1 MKFILLLILFLKID
15 VVFGA
20 ENKKILQELSKLKK
34 QTVLIHNDILA
45 NNDELKK
52 IKIDIKKNKQK
63 KMIFENHIKDKNNVS
78 RRLFFLLQ
86 DKIYISP
93 VNKFVKNLTTKSDDI
108 ISKQIIREFFLKQ
121 AKLNINQYLMSIDGI
136 EELKIELDKKFI
148 IFKKKKKRLK

>member
-1 MKFILLLILFLKID
+1 MKLILLLILFFKIG
-15 VVFGA
+15 VVFGE

-34 QTVLIHNDILA
+34 QTVLIHNDILE

-63 KMIFENHIKDKNNVS
+63 RMIFENHIKDKNNVS

-121 AKLNINQYLMSIDGI
+121 AKLNINQYLVSIDGI

-148 IFKKKKKRLK
+148 IFEKKKRLK